1 MIKKRLEKVLQ
12 WLTLCIL
19 LFAVSSSEP
28 NAVLARARKRDKPQA
43 KEIITKFLSSVKL
56 VKKAYDFD
64 HDGDGIID
72 LTVYPLKT
80 ENPDLKTKYITL
92 EEAINKK
99 QVILRENPGIIPRS
113 DPPSS
118 YSIFAQYSGV
128 GYGRSYYPRGGM
140 MGGGYQ
146 SRGFSRGGMMG
157 RGYGGGYRGYGGGYR
172 GYSNFGDKSEEMSFG
187 KEIKKEI
194 NFEDTEFAKSQYSQN
209 IEDLK
214 VKRDRTEKL
223 EAKIDVLCIEK
234 WRLIEESRMR
244 GEPEFF
250 SYAGMASPFVR
261 KELILFPNQK
271 NIHKIIAKELRRLNI
286 YSRTS
291 ALTDVFKDK
300 DIKEVI
306 DYYVINSKY
315 ILKEKENKDISG
327 MIIKT
332 GSGKILC
339 VDIYSSPDLFKKM
352 FPQLMQSAAL
362 VVYSGERARRDDDVE
377 KFLSKLKKVEKL
389 RKEKTET
396 TTETYR
402 LCLPKII
409 SEALLDSDKNGLRVV
424 HLEAYP
430 RS

>member
-1 MIKKRLEKVLQ
+1 MKKKLKKILQSLVLGV
-12 WLTLCIL
+12 L

-28 NAVLARARKRDKPQA
+28 NAVLARTRKRDKVQA

-56 VKKAYDFD
+56 VEKAYDFD
-64 HDGDGIID
+64 HDGDGLID

-99 QVILRENPGIIPRS
+99 QVILRENPKIIPRS

-118 YSIFAQYSGV
+118 YSIFAQYG
-128 GYGRSYYPRGGM
+128 GYGRSYYPRGGL

-146 SRGFSRGGMMG
+146 SRGFSRGGTMG
-157 RGYGGGYRGYGGGYR
+157 RGYGGGYSRGYGGGYRGYR
-172 GYSNFGDKSEEMSFG
+172 GYSNFGDNNPEEISF
-187 KEIKKEI
+187 KEID
-194 NFEDTEFAKSQYSQN
+194 FEDTKFQYSHN
-209 IEDLK
+209 LGIKREDK
-214 VKRDRTEKL
+214 EDNL
-223 EAKIDVLCIEK
+223 ESEISVLCVEE
-234 WRLIEESRMR
+234 WRLIEESRR
-244 GEPEFF
+244 LGNSEFF

-271 NIHKIIAKELRRLNI
+271 NIHMIIAKELRRLNV
-286 YSRTS
+286 YSRTN
-291 ALTDVFKDK
+291 ALTDVFKDQ
-300 DIKEVI
+300 DIKKII
-306 DYYVINSKY
+306 DYYVANSKY
-315 ILKEKENKDISG
+315 ILNEKENKNISG

-352 FPQLMQSAAL
+352 FSQLMQSAAL
-362 VVYSGERARRDDDVE
+362 GAYQTREKSRKHLGQGDVE
-377 KFLSKLKKVEKL
+377 KFLHDLKQVEKLKKE
-389 RKEKTET
+389 

-409 SEALLDSDKNGLRVV
+409 SEALLDSDKNGIRVV